1 MSEHRAH
8 IHCLG
13 LNHQTTSIALRE
25 KLAFS
30 EEHIQ
35 AALARLGCGEGFA
48 DIHEMVILSTCNR
61 VEIYAV
67 ASRVDSLKEFI
78 SETSRVP
85 RAQFEPHLYHHQ
97 DINAARHLFRV
108 AAGLDSLVIGESQI
122 LGQVTRALELAR
134 SQNATG
140 PLLNRLFQN
149 AIHAGKRA
157 RTETAISHNPA
168 SVSSL
173 AAKLAERLV
182 QDVRQAQVVVLGAG
196 EMAELATEAL
206 RKRGAERI
214 LVVNRTLERA
224 QQLADRWGAEI
235 ATFERLEEALA
246 RADILISST
255 GAPHTLIQAETVSRI
270 MQQRLHRPLAMIDI
284 AVPRDIDPHAN
295 DVPGVRVYDMDS
307 LNQHLHDSMEER
319 RQEIPQVEAI
329 LEEELIGF
337 NDYLRS
343 LDMLPLIADLSA
355 YAEQVRQAELQKTL
369 RRLPNL
375 SAAER
380 KRIEKMT
387 QALVKKLLA
396 PPIQRLRAEA
406 GCSHAP
412 EYVTVA
418 RTLFNLDKG
427 DSRCS
432 FSSHPCP
439 VDARRDPHLSNI
451 SLAANEPIRPT
462 N

>member
-1 MSEHRAH
+1 MSEHHAH

-30 EEHIQ
+30 DEHIQ
-35 AALARLGCGEGFA
+35 AALARLGCGAGFA
-48 DIHEMVILSTCNR
+48 DIREMVILSTCNR
-61 VEIYAV
+61 VEVYAV
-67 ASRVDSLKEFI
+67 APQVDSLKEFI
-78 SETSRVP
+78 AETSRVP
-85 RAQFEPHLYHHQ
+85 REEFERHIYHHQ
-97 DINAARHLFRV
+97 NLDAARHLFRV
-108 AAGLDSLVIGESQI
+108 AAGLDSLVIGEPQI

-134 SQNATG
+134 SQNASG

-173 AAKLAERLV
+173 AATLAERLV

-214 LVVNRTLERA
+214 LVINRTLARA
-224 QQLADRWGAEI
+224 RQLAERWGAEI
-235 ATFERLEEALA
+235 ATFEQLEAALA

-255 GAPHTLIQAETVSRI
+255 GAPHTLIHAETVARI
-270 MQQRLHRPLAMIDI
+270 MRQRLQRPLAMIDI
-284 AVPRDIDPHAN
+284 AVPRDIDPRAN
-295 DVPGVRVYDMDS
+295 DIPGVRVYDMDS
-307 LNQHLHDSMEER
+307 LNQHLHESLEER
-319 RQEIPQVEAI
+319 RQEIPQVEII
-329 LEEELIGF
+329 LEQELVGF
-337 NDYLRS
+337 SDYLRS
-343 LDMLPLIADLSA
+343 LDMLPLIAELSA

-396 PPIQRLRAEA
+396 PPIRRLRAEA

-412 EYVTVA
+412 EYATVA
-418 RTLFNLDKG
+418 RTLFNLDDGQPLCNFAEK
-427 DSRCS
+427 
-432 FSSHPCP
+432 PCP
-439 VDARRDPHLSNI
+439 MSIPNKKRQPALQT
-451 SLAANEPIRPT
+451 AAD
-462 N
+462 